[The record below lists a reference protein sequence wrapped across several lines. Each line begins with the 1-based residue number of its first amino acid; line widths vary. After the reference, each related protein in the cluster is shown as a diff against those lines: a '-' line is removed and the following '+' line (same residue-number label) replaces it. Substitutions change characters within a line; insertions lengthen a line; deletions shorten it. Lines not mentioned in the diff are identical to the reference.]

1 MKNPIYLRIFYLYLV
16 MLSAIVFAGCQ
27 KNDDT
32 PNDLPSSKG
41 EIIFNLHVPG
51 AFLTRATGLGDE
63 NGSSRDKIAFYQFN
77 KEGKYEQRYVLNYA
91 AATSVAESGNTR
103 SYTLELTSS
112 TEGEKRFIIVESE
125 DENNFPSMS
134 ESNTINDL
142 LKSKTV
148 VENGK
153 LNPPFVMSNVRTDG
167 KEYVTIADVES
178 SDNQVDVNLKDA

>member
-1 MKNPIYLRIFYLYLV
+1 MKNPIYLRLFYLHLV

-32 PNDLPSSKG
+32 PNDLPLSKG

-91 AATSVAESGNTR
+91 AASSVAESGNTR

-112 TEGEKRFIIVESE
+112 TGGEKRFVIVESE

-142 LKSKTV
+142 LKSKTI

-167 KEYVTIADVES
+167 KEYVTIADV
-178 SDNQVDVNLKDA
+178 

>member
-1 MKNPIYLRIFYLYLV
+1 MKNPIYLRLFYLHLV

-32 PNDLPSSKG
+32 PNDLPLSKG

-91 AATSVAESGNTR
+91 AASFVAESGNTR

-112 TEGEKRFIIVESE
+112 TGGEKRFVIVESE

-134 ESNTINDL
+134 ESNTCL
-142 LKSKTV
+142 LYTS
-148 VENGK
+148 
-153 LNPPFVMSNVRTDG
+153 DA
-167 KEYVTIADVES
+167 ADE
-178 SDNQVDVNLKDA
+178 

>member
-1 MKNPIYLRIFYLYLV
+1 MKNPIYLRLFYLHLV

-32 PNDLPSSKG
+32 PNDLPLSKG

-91 AATSVAESGNTR
+91 AAFVAESGNTR
-103 SYTLELTSS
+103 SYTLE
-112 TEGEKRFIIVESE
+112 
-125 DENNFPSMS
+125 
-134 ESNTINDL
+134 
-142 LKSKTV
+142 
-148 VENGK
+148 
-153 LNPPFVMSNVRTDG
+153 
-167 KEYVTIADVES
+167 
-178 SDNQVDVNLKDA
+178 